1 MPVTLLLFL
10 IINFPI
16 SYIKKLEMTIKVF
29 ILIYSKWNH
38 FLQIGWI
45 ASPVLPIVSVMNN
58 KVGMI
63 VKEMLKRKLL

>member
-1 MPVTLLLFL
+1 
-10 IINFPI
+10 
-16 SYIKKLEMTIKVF
+16 MTIKVF

-45 ASPVLPIVSVMNN
+45 ASTVLPIVSVMNN